1 LPLREASKKID
12 EGVYTVGKMLK
23 IKMVKSVITRPEKQ
37 RKIIRGLGLKKL
49 NSTVTLVDTPEI
61 RGMINKVIHLVSVEE
76 SKEKS
81 RPW

>member
-1 LPLREASKKID
+1 LPLREASKIID
-12 EGVYTVGKMLK
+12 EGVSTVGKMLK

-37 RKIIRGLGLKKL
+37 RKIMRGLGLNKL

-76 SKEKS
+76 SKE
-81 RPW
+81 